1 MVDLSHSHFSLSL
14 SQLVFSAEQTC
25 ALTHFLQQLT
35 LSPPCS
41 DQSEYSSKSHD
52 VEVATDK
59 DTSAR
64 TEKTLS
70 LLKLALSN
78 NLASAILE
86 GTGET

>member
-1 MVDLSHSHFSLSL
+1 MVDLSCTHFSLP
-14 SQLVFSAEQTC
+14 QLVFSVEQTC
-25 ALTHFLQQLT
+25 ALSHFLQQLT

-52 VEVATDK
+52 MEVTAEK
-59 DTSAR
+59 DASAR

-86 GTGET
+86 GNGEP